1 MKLYFSKDE
10 QNEIVVKMSTLTIQ
24 EDFSYIQ
31 MIKNLLVQNKFKETD
46 FLGDF
51 SDDEKNRIQAMLKN
65 INDSIVT
72 SGEEESEEEGEEI

>member
-31 MIKNLLVQNKFKETD
+31 MIKNLLVKNKFKETD